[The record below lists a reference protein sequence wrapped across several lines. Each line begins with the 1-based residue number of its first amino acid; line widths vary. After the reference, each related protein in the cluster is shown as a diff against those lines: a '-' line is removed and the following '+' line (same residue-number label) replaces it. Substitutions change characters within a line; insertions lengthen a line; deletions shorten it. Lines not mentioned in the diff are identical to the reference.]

1 MSEGTIT
8 KGEATHARI
17 VEAAYRLFIEQGF
30 HATSMRQVAGQA
42 GVTVGGIYAH
52 FASKEAIWEAVLMD
66 RHPYH
71 EIVAM
76 LQQAGG
82 DTVSEFLKQAAGL
95 MVAGLGATP
104 SVHTLQYT
112 REGCPQGRGRGRDV
126 LNLLF
131 IELVEFNGK
140 HLSQVY
146 NLILPDIVRLGQV
159 FSQKRGRLR
168 PVPLPILAR
177 SFAGLF
183 FSYYITEIIMPDEAR
198 PLMGSRALE
207 TFVDIY
213 LHGILAEPP
222 ELENV

>member
-71 EIVAM
+71 EIMAL

-82 DTVSEFLKQAAGL
+82 DTVSEFLKQTASL
-95 MVAGLGATP
+95 MVAGLG
-104 SVHTLQYT
+104 Q
-112 REGCPQGRGRGRDV
+112 RQDV

-140 HLSQVY
+140 HLSQIYKLV
-146 NLILPDIVRLGQV
+146 LPDLVRLGQV

-198 PLMGSRALE
+198 ALMGSRALE

-213 LHGILAEPP
+213 LHGILAEPL

>member
-71 EIVAM
+71 EIVAL

-95 MVAGLGATP
+95 MVAGLGKRA
-104 SVHTLQYT
+104 
-112 REGCPQGRGRGRDV
+112 DV

-146 NLILPDIVRLGQV
+146 NLILPDLARLGQV

-198 PLMGSRALE
+198 ALMGSRALE

>member
-1 MSEGTIT
+1 MSEATIT
-8 KGEATHARI
+8 KGEATRARI
-17 VEAAYRLFIEQGF
+17 LEAAYRLFIEQGF
-30 HATSMRQVAGQA
+30 HATSMRQVAGEA

-52 FASKEAIWEAVLMD
+52 FASKEAIWEAVLVD

-71 EIVAM
+71 AVVAL

-82 DTVSEFLKQAAGL
+82 DTVSEFLKQTASL
-95 MVAGLGATP
+95 MIDGLGQRT
-104 SVHTLQYT
+104 Q
-112 REGCPQGRGRGRDV
+112 GRGRDV

-131 IELVEFNGK
+131 IELVEFDGK
-140 HLSQVY
+140 HLERIYRLV
-146 NLILPDIVRLGQV
+146 LPDLARLGQV

-198 PLMGSRALE
+198 ALMGEHALD

-213 LHGILAEPP
+213 LHGILEPDH
-222 ELENV
+222 V

>member
-52 FASKEAIWEAVLMD
+52 FASKEAIWEAVLMN

-71 EIVAM
+71 EVMAM

-82 DTVSEFLKQAAGL
+82 DTVSEFLKQTAGL
-95 MVAGLGATP
+95 MVAGLGGGT
-104 SVHTLQYT
+104 TLV
-112 REGCPQGRGRGRDV
+112 RPQGRDV

-146 NLILPDIVRLGQV
+146 NLILPDIARLGQV

-198 PLMGSRALE
+198 ALMGSRALE

-213 LHGILAEPP
+213 LHGILAEPQ

>member
-1 MSEGTIT
+1 MSEATIT

-30 HATSMRQVAGQA
+30 HATSMRQVAAEA

-52 FASKEAIWEAVLMD
+52 FASKEAIWEAVLLE

-71 EIVAM
+71 EVMAL

-82 DTVSEFLKQAAGL
+82 DTVSEFLKQTASL
-95 MVAGLGATP
+95 MINGLG
-104 SVHTLQYT
+104 Q
-112 REGCPQGRGRGRDV
+112 RRDV

-131 IELVEFNGK
+131 IELVEFDGR
-140 HLSQVY
+140 HLAQVY
-146 NLILPDIVRLGQV
+146 KQALPDLARLGQV
-159 FSQKRGRLR
+159 FEHKRGRLR

-183 FSYYITEIIMPDEAR
+183 FSYYITEMIMPDEAR
-198 PLMGSRALE
+198 ALMGSHTLE

-213 LHGILAEPP
+213 LHGILEPDH
-222 ELENV
+222 V